1 MGKNK
6 YMVSFGDVNSTIVM
20 AVDRSVKLA
29 LLSKSRVHFDH
40 LKTQWDQN
48 GNKYKLF
55 YFILI

>member
-6 YMVSFGDVNSTIVM
+6 YMVSFGDVNSMIVM

-48 GNKYKLF
+48 GNKY
-55 YFILI
+55 